1 MAQLDDIEVVV
12 SVVKNYLESLV
23 AACQMSNIQVIFM
36 AGQPSVS
43 VMVCDMALL

>member
-1 MAQLDDIEVVV
+1 MAQLGDIEVVV

-23 AACQMSNIQVIFM
+23 AACPIFKVIFM